1 MLQSSIKNLN
11 NYCALVKVN
20 MNNTKLNVSYK
31 RVLQEV
37 CEKFNG
43 AEQYIIEWIE
53 ALFGESKLSIDEVTY
68 FVYNNFEAVVEI
80 LQLSF

>member
-1 MLQSSIKNLN
+1 MD
-11 NYCALVKVN
+11 
-20 MNNTKLNVSYK
+20 NTKLNVYK
-31 RVLQEV
+31 GVLQEV

-53 ALFGESKLSIDEVTY
+53 ALCGESKLSIDEVTY